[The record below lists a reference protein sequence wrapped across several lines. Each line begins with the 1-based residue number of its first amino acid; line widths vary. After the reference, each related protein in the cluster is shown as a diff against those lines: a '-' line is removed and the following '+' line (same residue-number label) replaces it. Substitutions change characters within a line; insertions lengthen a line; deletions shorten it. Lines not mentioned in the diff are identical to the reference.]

1 MINYEEND
9 SDDKGDDGS
18 NGSKHDKAQKGNLL
32 FKVVNGIL
40 LRHLI

>member
-9 SDDKGDDGS
+9 SDDDKGDDGS

-32 FKVVNGIL
+32 FNIVSKFSF
-40 LRHLI
+40 